1 MPIPPHAPIAPS
13 RPRWCWWSSP
23 SMPKGPAHSAGRL
36 LGQNHHGLP
45 FRLCLESILSGKKNF
60 RWTIQNL
67 SKTAPGILEYC
78 GPGTKPPWGV
88 DPPGPGRGEP
98 GPPGPPGGPPG
109 PLGIAAPDGAGPW
122 IIRAM
127 IFVPS
132 LCSPVLGLDLP
143 GLLAHRPTCFAT
155 AVISDNLET
164 KQQIKVTIDYC
175 KM

>member
-1 MPIPPHAPIAPS
+1 MFLKQGQTSSNSVLFIWDFICSSCPSRPTRPSPPS
-13 RPRWCWWSSP
+13 RPRCCWWSSP

-45 FRLCLESILSGKKNF
+45 FRLHLESILNGKKNF
-60 RWTIQNL
+60 HRRIWNL

-109 PLGIAAPDGAGPW
+109 PLGIA
-122 IIRAM
+122 
-127 IFVPS
+127 VP
-132 LCSPVLGLDLP
+132 GHHD
-143 GLLAHRPTCFAT
+143 
-155 AVISDNLET
+155 DN
-164 KQQIKVTIDYC
+164 DN
-175 KM
+175 